1 VARVHRLVATLDRAG
16 TRPLVALALRARIR
30 QLYGVWVAVRYDAAE
45 RLWMVRWPDV
55 IVPMLEPIPTAP
67 WEFEREH
74 ADVFFQEYRPGRGDV
89 VVDLGAG
96 MGSELDLM
104 CRLVGEAGRVVAVEA
119 DPHTFRCL
127 ELRAQLNG
135 LRSAVPVHAAAVDRP
150 GEVVIATEGHHLGH
164 TVSDG
169 GPGHRVRGATLDE
182 LVREH
187 GLDRIDL
194 LKINIEGAEARAL
207 AGAGESIGVVRNV
220 AVSCH
225 DFIGHPTADFVR
237 GFLTEHGFR
246 LAGRRADDERDWA
259 RSWLYG
265 NR

>member
-1 VARVHRLVATLDRAG
+1 VHPLVAALDRAR
-16 TRPLVALALRARIR
+16 TRPLLAVALRARIR
-30 QLYGVWVAVRYDAAE
+30 QLHGVWVAVRYDGAE
-45 RLWMVRWPDV
+45 RLWIVRWPGV

-67 WEFEREH
+67 WEFERAH
-74 ADVFFQEYRPGRGDV
+74 ADVLFQEYRPAAGDV

-104 CRLVGEAGRVVAVEA
+104 CRLVGDTGKVLAVEA

-127 ELRAQLNG
+127 ELRAQLNALG
-135 LRSAVPVHAAAVDRP
+135 NAVPVHAAAVERP
-150 GEVVIATEGHHLGH
+150 GDVVIGSAGHHLEH
-164 TVSDG
+164 SVTDA

-187 GLDRIDL
+187 GLDRVDL

-207 AGAGESIGVVRNV
+207 TGSRESIGRVRNV

-225 DFIGHPTADFVR
+225 DFVGHPTADFVR
-237 GFLTEHGFR
+237 SYLAEHGFR
-246 LAGRRADDERDWA
+246 LTGRRPDDERGWA
-259 RSWLYG
+259 RSWLYA